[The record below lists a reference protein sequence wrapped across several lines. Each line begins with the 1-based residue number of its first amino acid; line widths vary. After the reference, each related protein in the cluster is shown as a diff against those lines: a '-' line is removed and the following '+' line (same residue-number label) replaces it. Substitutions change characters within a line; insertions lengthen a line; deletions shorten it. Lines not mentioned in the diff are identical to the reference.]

1 MDQFF
6 EDDFLCTVADVVHG
20 SDPCQLILRLQ
31 ALVDAF
37 FLCQLR
43 YKQVEP
49 VSSLSINVSK
59 IAVQLA
65 AENQIG
71 VNDWTVFC
79 EVLLVP
85 SAPDTDGVY
94 FFLRDDQTRQIIISM
109 QLIPKAVAV
118 VVDVFFH
125 VANLHVLFELDS
137 SEWL

>member
-1 MDQFF
+1 MLIDTFF
-6 EDDFLCTVADVVHG
+6 FCHLC
-20 SDPCQLILRLQ
+20 
-31 ALVDAF
+31 
-37 FLCQLR
+37 
-43 YKQVEP
+43 YKQVELIAN
-49 VSSLSINVSK
+49 LSINVSK

-71 VNDWTVFC
+71 VNDWTMLC

-125 VANLHVLFELDS
+125 VANLHVLFKLDFS
-137 SEWL
+137 